1 VDSAG
6 QAASV
11 RPQRQQSAAT
21 SEVSP
26 AIERIA
32 AAVEETLD
40 RVAVAA
46 VEAIWEQVPA
56 YSSSG
61 HERLRDDVTAH
72 VETVFRAW
80 LTALKEQRP
89 AQRADFPMTRDQ
101 ATARINQ
108 GISLADFLKAFQV
121 GQHTLWENVWQI
133 VRDDPAAWEA
143 ALSVVGPIMQVIE
156 VGSTVAAEAYLE
168 AQQHQ
173 LADTDRVR
181 RDLLEDL
188 LNRRTPA
195 PGSKQ
200 AMLRSAGLE
209 ASLLVV
215 SAAPVSYSGDDRA
228 LRDAAAGL
236 RRAWGGGT
244 GLAVVRQEEVVAVL
258 PITRG
263 RAKAAVANLR
273 LIFADLER
281 QRVRLAVGVSTVRT
295 GLPEVP
301 EAYSEACAARSGLGA
316 EPGVLALPSLS
327 SFDYLVLREDETARR
342 LIRPEVRRF
351 IEEDAAAGGA
361 LIATLIT
368 YAACDLNAK
377 TAAKRLHV
385 HANTAY
391 YRLERVAERTG
402 CDLRRLTDVV
412 ELLVAVRLLGA
423 NRPPAAAS

>member
-1 VDSAG
+1 
-6 QAASV
+6 V

-32 AAVEETLD
+32 AAVEEALD
-40 RVAVAA
+40 RVALAA

-56 YSSSG
+56 YGNSA

-72 VETVFRAW
+72 VGTVFRAW

-89 AQRADFPMTRDQ
+89 AQRTDFPMTRDQ

-121 GQHTLWENVWQI
+121 GQRTLWENVWRI
-133 VRDDPAAWEA
+133 VRDDPAVWEA

-156 VGSTVAAEAYLE
+156 VGSAVAAEAYLE

-273 LIFADLER
+273 LIFAELER

-301 EAYSEACAARSGLGA
+301 EAYAEACAARSGLGA

-351 IEEDAAAGGA
+351 IEEDAGAGGA
-361 LIATLIT
+361 LIATLVT